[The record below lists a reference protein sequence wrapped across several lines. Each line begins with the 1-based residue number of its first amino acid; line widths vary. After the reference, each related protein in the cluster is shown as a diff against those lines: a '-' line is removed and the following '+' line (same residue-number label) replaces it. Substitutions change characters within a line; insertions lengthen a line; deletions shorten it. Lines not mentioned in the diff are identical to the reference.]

1 MKVQLL
7 GAAKTVTGSCYLVET
22 NTARFTVDCGMHQGN
37 AEIEK
42 RNLDTRA
49 YEAAKLDFVLMTH
62 AHIDHSGLLPRI
74 VKDGFS
80 GPIYCTEP
88 TKDLLGIMLLDSA
101 HIQESEAEW
110 QSKKNSRLG
119 RKGVDPIY
127 TTEDAQ
133 KAVTHLRPVTYGVPF
148 EPAPGIRVTYRDAGH
163 ILGSAFLELEVSEAE
178 GVTRLIFSGDLGRPN
193 ALLMDD
199 PDSPLLRADYL
210 FMESTYGDRDHK
222 NEGSSRDELA
232 EAIMYSYKHGEKT
245 IIPAFAVER
254 TQEII
259 YSLFLLRREKKIPQD
274 LPIYVDSP
282 LAIKATKIFRSH
294 PTYFDRE
301 TIAYI
306 ENGEDP
312 LDLPNLRYTESV
324 AQSQAINETPGPAV
338 VISASG
344 MCNAGRI
351 KHHLR
356 HNLWKPGASVVFA
369 GYQAVGTPGRKV
381 VDGAKSI
388 NILGEDVAVA
398 ARIFTIGGFSGHAGQ
413 SQILDWVK
421 AFAREDLKVFLVHGE
436 EKAIS
441 TLSGLLHERFGLSV
455 TVPSYREELMLV
467 PGKEVLVQVDAG
479 ALPRRIKW
487 DMLMADTRE
496 KLAQLEQSLPALAA
510 KDWEMQTEVREHW
523 LEVNS
528 RITRLLSEL

>member
-22 NTARFTVDCGMHQGN
+22 NTALFTVDCGMHQGN

-49 YEAAKLDFVLMTH
+49 YEADRLDFVLLTH

-80 GPIYCTEP
+80 GPVYCTEP
-88 TKDLLGIMLLDSA
+88 TKDLLSIMLLDSA

-110 QSKKNSRLG
+110 QNRKNNRLG
-119 RKGVDPIY
+119 RQSVEPLY

-133 KAVTHLRPVTYGVPF
+133 KAVSLLRPVTYGVSF
-148 EPAPGIRVTYRDAGH
+148 EPAPGIKVTYRDAGH
-163 ILGSAFLELEVSEAE
+163 ILGSAFLELEAAEAE
-178 GVTRLIFSGDLGRPN
+178 GVTRLIFSGDLGRPD

-210 FMESTYGDRDHK
+210 FLESTYGDRDHK
-222 NEGSSRDELA
+222 NEGRSRDELA
-232 EAIMYSYKHGEKT
+232 EAIMYAYKNGEKA

-259 YSLFLLRREKKIPQD
+259 YTLFLLRKEKKIPLD
-274 LPIYVDSP
+274 LPVYVDSP

-294 PTYFDRE
+294 PTYLDPE
-301 TIAYI
+301 TFRYI

-324 AQSQAINETPGPAV
+324 AQSQEINNRPGPAV

-356 HNLWKPGASVVFA
+356 HNIWKPGASIVFT
-369 GYQAVGTPGRKV
+369 GYQAVGTPGRKI
-381 VDGAKSI
+381 VDGAKRI

-398 ARIFTIGGFSGHAGQ
+398 AKIFTIGGFSGHAGQ

-421 AFAREDLKVFLVHGE
+421 AFSRKDLKVFLVHGE
-436 EKAIS
+436 EKSIS
-441 TLSGLLHERFGLSV
+441 TLAGLLKERFGLSV
-455 TVPSYREELMLV
+455 VAPSYREELMLV

-479 ALPRRIKW
+479 ALPRKINW
-487 DMLMADTRE
+487 EMLLADTRE
-496 KLAQLEQSLPALAA
+496 KLAHLEKSLPELSG
-510 KDWEMQTEVREHW
+510 KDWVIQTEVRDNW